1 MKNFKHILVYA
12 GTEQPEVAVTR
23 AAQLALENNASLTLM
38 DVVKPIPKALGLM
51 TDVAKPDELEKLVAA
66 DRRRRLLD
74 LASEISDT
82 GLQLDVL
89 VAIGDP
95 ATEITRQVVSDQ
107 YDLVVKTADGFSPAG
122 RLFGSIAKS
131 LLRLCPCPVWLLK
144 PQIHGEFDRVLAAI
158 DVDSLDAK
166 HADLN
171 RKILEL
177 AYSIAQRDQAE
188 LHVVGAWQIWMEDAV
203 RRNAGDDAVE
213 LLRKEHE
220 AKVNKAI
227 DELLQAPYSKSDD
240 VHLHLRQGTPA
251 SVIRSVADEIEAD
264 LMVMGTVC
272 RTGVAGFLIGNTAE
286 TVISDVTCSLLA
298 LKPDG
303 FVSPI
308 QVANAL
314 LIEEDEP
321 LPLL

>member
-1 MKNFKHILVYA
+1 MRNFKHILVYA